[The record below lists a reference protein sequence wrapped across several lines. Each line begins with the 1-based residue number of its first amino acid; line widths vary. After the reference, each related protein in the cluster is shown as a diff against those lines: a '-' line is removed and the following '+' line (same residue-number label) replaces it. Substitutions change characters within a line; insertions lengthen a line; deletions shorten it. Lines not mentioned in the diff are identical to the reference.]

1 MNLSRFVSQNLK
13 AILFVT
19 IALCIIGVGVVG
31 SFPVAILP
39 EVTFPRLVVIANAGE
54 RPIRMTEVALTRPIE
69 QAIATVPGVIRIRSK
84 TQRGDTE
91 ISVDFAWGT
100 DMLTALELVNTQIN
114 QIRSSL
120 PPETDVE
127 VERMNPTVFPILG
140 LSLQSKNLSQAQLW
154 TLATYTLR
162 PALSRVPGV
171 ALVEVQ
177 GGRIPEIAVD
187 ISPQRLMAYHLS
199 LPEVEQAIANTNIFK
214 SVGLLNR
221 QFQQYQAIVSAEAT
235 DTDQLGRVV
244 VAQRQGVPILLRQIA
259 HIYPSVQDRT
269 TIVTANGAESVLINI
284 VRQPGANT
292 VTVVHDVE
300 QALQQLKPT
309 LPPATQLHVFYDQ
322 SLLIKE
328 AVGSVRDA
336 VVIGSILAVVVLM
349 LFLGNLRATLV
360 TAVIIPATVLI
371 TFLLMRL
378 SGLTLNLMTL
388 GALAVGIG
396 LVIDD
401 AIVVVENVFRHLTEG
416 ATRFDSIRLASSEIA
431 LPMISSTLTTV
442 VVFLPLVLLQ
452 GVAGAF
458 FTALAVTL
466 TIALMV
472 SLALALFVSPSL
484 CAAFLKVRPG
494 TPEHGRLFEKLIAV
508 YKKGLQFC
516 VRHPRWLAVAAGVL
530 VVATIFFAT
539 HLGSDFMPSID
550 EGAFVLDYRTPPG
563 TSLEETNRLL
573 MQIEHILETT
583 PEVKSFSRRTGTELG
598 FAITEPNR
606 GDFAV
611 MLHLHRHRSIDE
623 VIADVRDRIERQV
636 PGVNIDFSQVL
647 QDLIGDLSGAPAP
660 IEVKLFGE
668 DQNQLDGVARSVA
681 DKLAKIPG
689 VVDVQNGVIEMGPEL
704 TVRVDPVK
712 AGAVGLTPEDVANQV
727 NAAMFGDV
735 ATQILQGERQIG
747 VRVRLPQAYR
757 SDKSAIEMLPIH
769 TPDGYNVPLATLG
782 FTQRVA
788 GTVEITHENQR
799 RMVSIEARLSGR
811 DLGSVMKDVQA
822 LMRRTPLPAG
832 ITYELGGQY
841 QSQQQSFRNLLEVLV
856 LAVVLVYAVMLF
868 QFGSFTS
875 PTVLLLIMPL
885 ALFGVS
891 FGLWATGTTLN
902 VSSFMGAIMLVGIVV
917 KNGILLL
924 DQAQRAER
932 EGLTPE
938 EAVAQAGVIRIRPIL
953 MTTLTALLG
962 LVPLAFGIGAGAQ
975 MQQPLAIAVIGGLS
989 FSTIFTLVFAPTL
1002 YVVFRR
1008 YQLRLQANQESPPTA
1023 ELTEPIVEG

>member
-1 MNLSRFVSQNLK
+1 VNLSRFVSQNLK

-19 IALCIIGVGVVG
+19 IALCVIGVGVVG

-39 EVTFPRLVVIANAGE
+39 EVTFPRLVVIAHAGE

-100 DMLTALELVNTQIN
+100 DMLTALELVNTEIN

-309 LPPATQLHVFYDQ
+309 LPPGTQLHVFYDQ

-611 MLHLHRHRSIDE
+611 MLHSHRHRSIDE

-782 FTQRVA
+782 STKRVV

>member
-1 MNLSRFVSQNLK
+1 VNLSRFVSQNLK

-19 IALCIIGVGVVG
+19 IALCVIGVGVVG

-39 EVTFPRLVVIANAGE
+39 EVTFPRLVVIAHAGE

-100 DMLTALELVNTQIN
+100 DMLTALELVNTEIN

-309 LPPATQLHVFYDQ
+309 LPPGTQLHVFYDQ

-416 ATRFDSIRLASSEIA
+416 ATRCDSIRLASSEIA

-539 HLGSDFMPSID
+539 HLGSDFMPSTD

-611 MLHLHRHRSIDE
+611 MLHSHRHRSIDE

-782 FTQRVA
+782 STKRVV

-799 RMVSIEARLSGR
+799 RMVSIKARLSGR

-1008 YQLRLQANQESPPTA
+1008 YQLCLQANQESPPTA